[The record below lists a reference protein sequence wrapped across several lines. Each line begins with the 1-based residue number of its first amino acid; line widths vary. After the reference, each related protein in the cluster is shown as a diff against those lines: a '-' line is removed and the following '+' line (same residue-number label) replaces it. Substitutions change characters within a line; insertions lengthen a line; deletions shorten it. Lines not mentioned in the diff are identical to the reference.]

1 MGPGDL
7 DRALCG
13 MDIPDDPNVL
23 AGVRGFE
30 DAGVYKLSDDM
41 ALVQTVDFFTPIVDD
56 PRVFGRVAAANALSD
71 VYAMGGRPI
80 TAMNLVCF
88 PTTKLGTDVLRS
100 ILQGGMDILR
110 EAGVALVGGHSV
122 QDDEPKYGLSVTG
135 LVHPGRIMTN
145 SGLRPGDRLILT
157 KGIGTGIIATAVK
170 GGLASEESTNAMI
183 RSMSMLNRRASEG
196 AVSLNVRAC
205 TDITGFG
212 LAGHLVEMMRAGHC
226 RAKID
231 AHAVPILEGAREY
244 AAMGLIP
251 AGAHANR
258 KYFGSWVTID
268 PRVPLDLTDLMF
280 DPQTSGGLI
289 LGIRRDSA
297 DQLRETLIA
306 RGVEIAADIGAVV
319 AEDTE
324 GRLEISEEPVV

>member
-7 DRALCG
+7 DMALCG

-30 DAGVYKLSDDM
+30 DAGVYKLDDEI

-88 PTTKLGTDVLRS
+88 PTTKLGPDVLRS
-100 ILQGGMDILR
+100 ILQGGLEILR

-135 LVHPGRIMTN
+135 LVHPGHMMTN

-170 GGLASEESTNAMI
+170 GGLASEESTSAMI
-183 RSMSMLNRRASEG
+183 RSMSVLNRKASEG
-196 AVSLNVRAC
+196 AVSHNVRAC
-205 TDITGFG
+205 TDVTGFG

-231 AHAVPILEGAREY
+231 ANAVPILEGARDY

-258 KYFGSWVTID
+258 K
-268 PRVPLDLTDLMF
+268 LL
-280 DPQTSGGLI
+280 
-289 LGIRRDSA
+289 
-297 DQLRETLIA
+297 
-306 RGVEIAADIGAVV
+306 
-319 AEDTE
+319 
-324 GRLEISEEPVV
+324 